1 MAKVVVDESISG
13 MKSKLMDRLKERRL
27 RKVTNMKPSPI
38 FSKSSEKELGNIMMT
53 GYEDDSFDYVNVD
66 GTMDES

>member
-1 MAKVVVDESISG
+1 MVVDESISV

-27 RKVTNMKPSPI
+27 RKVTNMRTSPI
-38 FSKSSEKELGNIMMT
+38 FSKSSEKELGPITIT
-53 GYEDDSFDYVNVD
+53 GYGDDSFDYVNVS

>member
-1 MAKVVVDESISG
+1 
-13 MKSKLMDRLKERRL
+13 LKERRL

-38 FSKSSEKELGNIMMT
+38 FSKSSEKELGNIMLT